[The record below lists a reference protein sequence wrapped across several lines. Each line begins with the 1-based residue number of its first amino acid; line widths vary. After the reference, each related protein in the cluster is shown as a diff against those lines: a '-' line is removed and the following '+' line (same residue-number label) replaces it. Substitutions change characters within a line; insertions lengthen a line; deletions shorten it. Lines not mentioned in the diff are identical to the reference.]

1 MKTSIPRPMVAENR
15 LNDPRTQSAFR
26 VVKPIVG
33 GYVGISVLALVTA
46 YVWRNDAALVT
57 DVVWVRG
64 FIVLVTS
71 LLMLSFAL
79 GAARGRRRAWL
90 RLRFAAGIMV
100 VAIVVLVAWPGLLP
114 LWMRIEQGVC
124 GLLLL
129 IVAFIVNSEHMRA
142 VFAK

>member
-1 MKTSIPRPMVAENR
+1 MNTSIPHPMVAENR

-71 LLMLSFAL
+71 LLILSFAL

-90 RLRFAAGIMV
+90 RLRFASGIMV